1 MKHFYILTTL
11 ICFGCLTSDGQRVLF
26 TDNFGSY
33 PDKESLSGNGS
44 GWDTTGVS
52 DFTNKKNDTFGA
64 TVTDKTNFF
73 AQLVTVGAA
82 SAYQEMELTAGNT
95 YVFKAYLKTTNNK
108 IYSTIRINVGG
119 VDVVKSGN
127 VSNNNTWEELSVEY
141 TPTVNETAKFV
152 IQKTQAGVLNVDKV
166 KIICSSCTN
175 KNVVYDFHDSKEG
188 WVVGKHCSLALGFDG
203 MVVKATSTTPIA
215 VSGDLIQ
222 NLNLNTT
229 DYNKAKIIFKTPYA
243 ISGGGYGKLYLY
255 DVAGGDSHFAIYDF
269 VRDGSNTTTF
279 QTAEVDLTANGD
291 YTGSIARIGVR
302 APWGIQNNQKF
313 TIKRIELYN
322 ECTPVTGADVVSACD
337 EFTWINGVTYTGS
350 NDTSTHILKTVDG
363 CDSTVTL
370 NLTINTVDDSLT
382 VVDEF
387 TLQAN
392 ASGAT
397 YQWIDCSNSD
407 NIAGETDSVFTTQVS
422 GDYAVVITQNGCT
435 DTSDCF
441 TISNTV
447 GIQDIKNLNYT
458 VKLFPN
464 PTTNSITLN
473 LDGISNVNL
482 ELFDIQGKL
491 LLTKNRAFNQEQIDV
506 SAFKTGTYFLRI
518 LSNEGNQQIK
528 FEVK

>member
-52 DFTNKKNDTFGA
+52 DFTNKKNDTYGA

-82 SAYQEMELTAGNT
+82 SAYREMELTAGNT
-95 YVFKAYLKTTNNK
+95 YIFKAYIKTTNNK

-119 VDVVKSGN
+119 VDVVTSGN

-141 TPTVNETAKFV
+141 TPTVNETGKFV

-188 WVVGKHCSLALGFDG
+188 WVVGKQCSLALGFDG
-203 MVVKATSTTPIA
+203 MVVKANSTTPTA
-215 VSGDLIQ
+215 VSGDLTQ
-222 NLNLNTT
+222 NLDLNTA

-313 TIKRIELYN
+313 TIQRIELYN
-322 ECTPVTGADVVSACD
+322 DIA
-337 EFTWINGVTYTGS
+337 
-350 NDTSTHILKTVDG
+350 TSIGKSEISG
-363 CDSTVTL
+363 Y
-370 NLTINTVDDSLT
+370 
-382 VVDEF
+382 
-387 TLQAN
+387 QA
-392 ASGAT
+392 
-397 YQWIDCSNSD
+397 
-407 NIAGETDSVFTTQVS
+407 
-422 GDYAVVITQNGCT
+422 
-435 DTSDCF
+435 
-441 TISNTV
+441 
-447 GIQDIKNLNYT
+447 
-458 VKLFPN
+458 KLYPN
-464 PTTNSITLN
+464 PASSSITLN
-473 LDGISNVNL
+473 LDGIAKANIEFL
-482 ELFDIQGKL
+482 DIQGKL
-491 LLTKNRAFNQEQIDV
+491 IFSKSQVFNLDQIDI
-506 SAFKTGTYFLRI
+506 SGISTGTYFVRI
-518 LSNEGNQQIK
+518 ISDQGNQQIK
-528 FEVK
+528 VRVK

>member
-1 MKHFYILTTL
+1 MKNFYILTFI
-11 ICFGCLTSDGQRVLF
+11 ICFGCLTSNGQRTLF
-26 TDNFGSY
+26 TDNFGAY
-33 PDKESLSGNGS
+33 PNGESLSGNGS

-52 DFTNKKNDTFGA
+52 DFTNKKNDTYGA

-73 AQLVTVGAA
+73 AQLATIGAA
-82 SAYQEMELTAGNT
+82 SAFREMELTAGNT
-95 YVFKAYLKTTNNK
+95 YVFKAFLKTTNNK

-119 VDVVKSGN
+119 VDVVTSGN
-127 VSNNNTWEELSVEY
+127 VSSNNTWEELSVEY

-188 WVVGKHCSLALGFDG
+188 WVVGQHCTLALGFDG

-215 VSGDLIQ
+215 RSGELSQ
-222 NLNLNTT
+222 NLDLNTA

-313 TIKRIELYN
+313 TIQRIELYN
-322 ECTPVTGADVVSACD
+322 DIA
-337 EFTWINGVTYTGS
+337 
-350 NDTSTHILKTVDG
+350 TSIAE
-363 CDSTVTL
+363 SE
-370 NLTINTVDDSLT
+370 IS
-382 VVDEF
+382 
-387 TLQAN
+387 
-392 ASGAT
+392 S
-397 YQWIDCSNSD
+397 YQ
-407 NIAGETDSVFTTQVS
+407 VQL
-422 GDYAVVITQNGCT
+422 Y
-435 DTSDCF
+435 
-441 TISNTV
+441 
-447 GIQDIKNLNYT
+447 
-458 VKLFPN
+458 PN

-473 LDGISNVNL
+473 LDGVSNVNI
-482 ELFDIQGKL
+482 EFIDVQGKL
-491 LLTKNRAFNQEQIDV
+491 IFSKNQVQSQEQINL
-506 SAFKTGTYFLRI
+506 SGISKGIYFVRI
-518 LSNEGNQQIK
+518 LSDLGNQQIK
-528 FEVK
+528 VRVK